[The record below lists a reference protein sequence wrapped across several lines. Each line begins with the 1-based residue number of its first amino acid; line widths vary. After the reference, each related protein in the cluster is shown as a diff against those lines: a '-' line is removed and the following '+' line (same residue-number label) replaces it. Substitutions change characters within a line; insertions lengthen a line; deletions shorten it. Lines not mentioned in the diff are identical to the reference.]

1 MMKGNHVIL
10 YIKNDVTLPH
20 VPSISFLSLGMKH
33 SERRKMVLMAINW
46 AQVEMV
52 GDAES
57 IMGST
62 EVQSPELQRT
72 GMSVALG
79 IR

>member
-1 MMKGNHVIL
+1 MIKGNHVIL
-10 YIKNDVTLPH
+10 SIKNDVILLH
-20 VPSISFLSLGMKH
+20 VPSIFSLRLGMKH
-33 SERRKMVLMAINW
+33 SKRRKMVLMSIKW

-72 GMSVALG
+72 GRSVTLG
-79 IR
+79 I

>member
-1 MMKGNHVIL
+1 MIKGNHVIL
-10 YIKNDVTLPH
+10 YIKNDVTFPH
-20 VPSISFLSLGMKH
+20 VPSISSLGLGVKR
-33 SERRKMVLMAINW
+33 SERRKMVLMSINW

-52 GDAES
+52 EDAES

-72 GMSVALG
+72 GRSVALE
-79 IR
+79 I